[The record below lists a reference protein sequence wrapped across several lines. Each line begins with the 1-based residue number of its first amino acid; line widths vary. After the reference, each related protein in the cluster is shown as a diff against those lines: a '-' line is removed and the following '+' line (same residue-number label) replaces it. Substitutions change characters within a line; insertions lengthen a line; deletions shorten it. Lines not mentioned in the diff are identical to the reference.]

1 MLREVM
7 ERWSIHPLALGYS
20 FHFWVFGPY
29 SITLG
34 IWAISGLGNIVNNA
48 ANLLAGVF
56 CEALYAFLLGVY
68 LDTWIE
74 GVLGFSRVCPS
85 LSIPQASWFHH
96 SEITTALTEKFFKE
110 ASNQGFETWNST
122 FYGEESNF
130 LDSRSGKN
138 RVGTV
143 FPGRRIWCWWTCKGT
158 AAPEE
163 LCIERVFERGSVLPL
178 SYSAHCCL
186 GRSKVTSFRNLYMPW
201 ILHPWQHMLYIPFY
215 FKQWEIKHLTWSNV
229 RFQVGGWKKGKAVS
243 PSGNLSDKMPNAKHL
258 RTDVDRKT
266 PCFVSCIKKCLS
278 LPGSLSL
285 TCPGMLI
292 ASQNISR
299 IHTHTLS
306 NSNSQMKQKN

>member
-85 LSIPQASWFHH
+85 LSITQASWFHH

-163 LCIERVFERGSVLPL
+163 LCTERVFEGGQFFLCLIQHIVAWAGPKLPA
-178 SYSAHCCL
+178 SGTSICL
-186 GRSKVTSFRNLYMPW
+186 GFCIHGNTCFTYHFISNNGKLNTWHEAMSGFRL
-201 ILHPWQHMLYIPFY
+201 
-215 FKQWEIKHLTWSNV
+215 EGGRRV
-229 RFQVGGWKKGKAVS
+229 RLCLQVA
-243 PSGNLSDKMPNAKHL
+243 
-258 RTDVDRKT
+258 TCQT
-266 PCFVSCIKKCLS
+266 KCLMQS
-278 LPGSLSL
+278 
-285 TCPGMLI
+285 T
-292 ASQNISR
+292 
-299 IHTHTLS
+299 
-306 NSNSQMKQKN
+306 